1 MRQLALGLILG
12 LAGLLASVTCGPM
25 PLAASGTI
33 RNLTTGEA
41 FDGLQDAL
49 SSARDGDTIE
59 LSGGP
64 YTGNFLIEHRVT
76 LTGRSQTAERPVLDG
91 GGRGS
96 VLTIRAEGV
105 VVDGLEFR
113 HSGKESD
120 PFFFW
125 GDAGITI
132 AADGVTLGNL
142 RITGNDW
149 GVVMLGGRASTI
161 RNSLIEDNARDGIA
175 VFGGREHR
183 IVDNRILRNETGISI
198 DVLHEDRRSP
208 FADLR
213 DPASFA
219 RIAAD
224 NAKARRSEDLLV
236 ARNEVRGNGSY
247 GVSAPW
253 HSRRLT
259 IEDNVVNATG
269 IERKPDMAQ
278 MDLMEKTVA
287 AGLGLSGVGVID
299 REAIGA
305 GIYILCS
312 TEGSLVARNRVF
324 ENLGAGIFISG
335 SDRNEIRANPVIG
348 NATGIFLVSSN
359 ANRIHRNTVAD
370 NGAHGI
376 RIGGGNLLATP
387 SADNLVMLN
396 DMAGNGINAFDSSGR
411 RLTVDDLVGVI
422 DSLPYPEQ
430 VKQQLR
436 ANRSV
441 REAMLGTMLQGMI
454 PAANRWDDGA
464 LGNRYDDFDER
475 AEGFVDENADGISE
489 VGRPIVGGTAIDHH
503 PLDASA
509 VARLSAA
516 Q

>member
-12 LAGLLASVTCGPM
+12 LAGLLASATCGPM
-25 PLAASGTI
+25 LLAASGAI
-33 RNLTTGEA
+33 RNLTTGAA

-49 SSARDGDTIE
+49 SSARDGDAIE
-59 LSGGP
+59 LTGGP

-76 LTGRSQTAERPVLDG
+76 LTGRPQSAERPVLDG

-96 VLTIRAEGV
+96 VLTIRAEGAV
-105 VVDGLEFR
+105 VEDLEIR
-113 HSGKESD
+113 HSGKGSD

-132 AADGVTLGNL
+132 AADGVALGNL
-142 RITGNDW
+142 HITGNDW

-161 RNSLIEDNARDGIA
+161 RNSLIEDNARDGVAI
-175 VFGGREHR
+175 FGGRDHR
-183 IVDNRILRNETGISI
+183 IVDNRILRNETGVSI
-198 DVLHEDRRSP
+198 DVLHADRRSP
-208 FADLR
+208 FADLG

-224 NAKARRSEDLLV
+224 NAKARRSEDLLI

-247 GVSAPW
+247 GISATW

-278 MDLMEKTVA
+278 MELMERTVA
-287 AGLGLSGVGVID
+287 AGLGLSGMGVID

-312 TEGSLVARNRVF
+312 TEDSLVAGNRVF
-324 ENLGAGIFISG
+324 DNLGAGIFLSG
-335 SDRNEIRANPVIG
+335 SDRNEIRANTVSA
-348 NATGIFLVSSN
+348 NETGIFLVSSN
-359 ANRIHRNTVAD
+359 ANRILRNTVAD
-370 NGAHGI
+370 SKAHGI

-387 SADNLVMLN
+387 SADNLLTLN
-396 DMAGNGINAFDSSGR
+396 DMAGNGLNAFDSSGR

-422 DSLPYPEQ
+422 DSLPYPEP

-441 REAMLGTMLQGMI
+441 REAMLGAMLHGLV
-454 PAANRWDDGA
+454 PASNRWDDGA
-464 LGNRYDDFDER
+464 HGNRYDDFDER
-475 AEGFVDENADGISE
+475 AEGFVDANADGISE
-489 VGRPIVGGTAIDHH
+489 VGRPIDGGTAVDNH
-503 PLDASA
+503 PLDAPA
-509 VARLSAA
+509 VARLSAEP
-516 Q
+516 